1 MCWVTEKV
9 CRYYITKP
17 STCKKS
23 SSIAPWA
30 EPVVWGWQ
38 FPTEWSNGWTRHWE
52 AFAAVVHSLSLVQ
65 LFKTPWTAARQVS
78 LSFTSSQSLL
88 KFVFIESMMLSNHLI
103 LCHPL
108 LLLPSIFPSTRV
120 FSNELALHIRWSK
133 YWSFSFSISPSNEY
147 SGLISFRI
155 DWFGLLAVQETLKRL
170 LRDHNPNFLLAI
182 LIPACDLRGFFST
195 QSQSSSNFGYT
206 WSSLQP
212 EGFSSYGAQA
222 Q

>member
-23 SSIAPWA
+23 PSIAPWA

-38 FPTEWSNGWTRHWE
+38 FPTEWSTGWTRHWE

-108 LLLPSIFPSTRV
+108 LLLPSIFSGSGSFPMSQLFTWDGQSIGASASVLPMNLQGWFPLGLIDLISLQSKGLSRV
-120 FSNELALHIRWSK
+120 FSSTTFKSINSAVLSLLYGPTRISVHD
-133 YWSFSFSISPSNEY
+133 YW
-147 SGLISFRI
+147 
-155 DWFGLLAVQETLKRL
+155 K
-170 LRDHNPNFLLAI
+170 NFLLC
-182 LIPACDLRGFFST
+182 LLLGWVFFSLY
-195 QSQSSSNFGYT
+195 F
-206 WSSLQP
+206 LLLLI
-212 EGFSSYGAQA
+212 
-222 Q
+222 